1 MTEKALYR
9 ELMRFVS
16 AVAFMTAAEF
26 ILLNIFRWEIIFN
39 EAGID
44 YYDLEKGEWVKKSII
59 ERIKENIRER
69 FI

>member
-9 ELMRFVS
+9 ELMKFVG
-16 AVAFMTAAEF
+16 AVAFITAAEF
-26 ILLNIFRWEIIFN
+26 ILLNIFRWKIIFN
-39 EAGID
+39 EVGID
-44 YYDLEKGEWVKKSII
+44 YYDLEKREWVKKGIL